1 MAISLK
7 HQNKVQFLV
16 RLRRRYREEQGLEAC
31 RLAARM
37 LELLDGGDV
46 TQAQML
52 NAWNMT
58 AQEWSDKRANKLQP
72 RANKWEAHKAATN
85 AAEVEGQD

>member
-1 MAISLK
+1 MPLELK
-7 HQNKVQFLV
+7 HQSKVQFLV
-16 RLRRRYREEQGLEAC
+16 RLRRRYREARGLDAC

-37 LELLDGGDV
+37 LALLDSGDV

-58 AQEWSDKRANKLQP
+58 AQGWSNRRVAKLQP
-72 RANKWEAHKAATN
+72 RADKWAAHKAATDEIGR
-85 AAEVEGQD
+85 AHV